1 MSIRFFKMYLK
12 VPIVLLALVEAAL
25 LIFAPYLAAG
35 LHVMVFPEAG
45 VDEARLV
52 REAAARGVRVHPGAP
67 YHLERPAPPS
77 ILLGFSGLSEAEI
90 IEGVRRLAEAWPA
103 AEGV

>member
-1 MSIRFFKMYLK
+1 
-12 VPIVLLALVEAAL
+12 
-25 LIFAPYLAAG
+25 
-35 LHVMVFPEAG
+35 MVFPEAG